1 MVDEW
6 RRGGVTD
13 AVVCPGSR
21 STPMALALGGPGG
34 LRTHVRLDER
44 GAGFFAVGLASA
56 RARPVVVCTTS
67 GTAAAELH
75 PAVIEADL
83 ARVPII
89 VCTAD
94 RPPELHHVGAPQ
106 TVDQRDLYGA
116 SVRWF
121 AEPGVPTA
129 RTEHTWRPLG
139 ARALAEAACGPLG
152 PGPVHL
158 NLAFAEPLVGFPGPL
173 PSGRADGGPVTTV
186 AGAVSVSEDVLAE
199 TAARWAGRRGLFVA
213 GAGGPPFADLAA
225 LAHRFGW
232 PVLADPPSGCRVSD
246 PAVVAAADSLTR
258 STALS
263 GALAPEVVVLLGA
276 PWASKALAGFLA
288 GAAAGGAE
296 VVAVDPWWAWRDPDR
311 IVTTTHRMDPGAWTR
326 SLLAHAAPGDG
337 TGEWSARWQAAEA
350 AAQTAMD
357 EALEADRVA
366 RSGALSEPAVA
377 RRLLTGLGGGTWVV
391 VSSSMPVRDLE
402 WFSPAAAD
410 PPVVRANRGA
420 NGIDGVCS
428 TALGV
433 AAAGLG
439 PVIGLVGDLAFLH
452 DASCLVRP
460 AGPAPRGTSCTLVVL
475 DNGGGGI
482 FSFLPQA
489 TEVGEEPFERLFATP
504 QRTDP
509 GAVAAGFGVPTLEV
523 SSADELDGALGL
535 TVGRHDLAVVV
546 VRLPDRRANVAL
558 HDRLHAAAA
567 LAAERALARPPRRAG
582 AVGAERDVA
591 YPRRR

>member
-1 MVDEW
+1 VQATFAATLVDEW
-6 RRGGVTD
+6 RRSGVTD

-21 STPMALALGGPGG
+21 STPMTLALGGSGG

-44 GAGFFAVGLASA
+44 GAGFYAVGLASA
-56 RARPVVVCTTS
+56 GGRPVVVCTTS

-83 ARVPII
+83 ARVPLV

-106 TVDQRDLYGA
+106 TVDQRDLYGPA
-116 SVRWF
+116 LRWF

-129 RTEHTWRPLG
+129 RAEGTWRPLG
-139 ARALAEAACGPLG
+139 ARALAEAACGPHG

-158 NLAFAEPLVGFPGPL
+158 NLAFAEPLMGAPGPL
-173 PSGRADGGPVTTV
+173 PPGGPDWGPVATV
-186 AGAVSVSEDVLAE
+186 AGALSVPETVLAE
-199 TAARWAGRRGLFVA
+199 AAARWAGRRGLFVA
-213 GAGGPPFADLAA
+213 GAGAPPFADLAA
-225 LAHRFGW
+225 LAHRLGW
-232 PVLADPPSGCRVSD
+232 PVLADPRSGCRVSD
-246 PAVVAAADSLTR
+246 PAVVAAADSITR
-258 STALS
+258 SPALS
-263 GALAPEVVVLLGA
+263 GALAPEVVVLVGA

-288 GAAAGGAE
+288 GAAGGGAE

-311 IVTTTHRMDPGAWTR
+311 IVTATHRMDPGAWTR
-326 SLLAHAAPGDG
+326 SLLTHVAPGDG
-337 TGEWSARWQAAEA
+337 AGEWSTQWRAAEA
-350 AAQTAMD
+350 AAQAAID

-366 RSGALSEPAVA
+366 RSGTLSEPAVA
-377 RRLLTGLGGGTWVV
+377 RRLLSALGRDTRVV

-402 WFSPAAAD
+402 WFSPASAD
-410 PPVVRANRGA
+410 PPVVAANRGA

-433 AAAGLG
+433 AAADLG
-439 PVIGLVGDLAFLH
+439 PVVGLVGDLAFFH
-452 DASCLVRP
+452 DVSCLVRA
-460 AGPAPRGTSCTLVVL
+460 AGPAPGSTSCTLVVL

-482 FSFLPQA
+482 FNFLPQA
-489 TEVGEEPFERLFATP
+489 AWVGEEPFERLFATP

-509 GAVAAGFGVPTLEV
+509 GAVAAGFGVATLDV
-523 SSADELDGALGL
+523 STADELDGALAS

-567 LAAERALARPPRRAG
+567 GAAEQALARPPG
-582 AVGAERDVA
+582 
-591 YPRRR
+591 